1 MPLLGAANTYINP
14 HGARRMTR
22 MVLDAV
28 AELEGKFKEGRAN
41 IQNTQFD
48 ILILKFL
55 AQA

>member
-28 AELEGKFKEGRAN
+28 AELEGKFKGRAN

-48 ILILKFL
+48 ILIPKFL